1 MTRSADQ
8 WATPPKV
15 PHDHYV
21 SALVYSDPDIFR
33 EEQEKIFEKVSKLAC
48 HESEVAAPGDYRT
61 VTYAGT
67 PLVGIRGTA
76 GSIRCFLN
84 SGSHLSS
91 PFARAAGGS

>member
-33 EEQEKIFEKVSKLAC
+33 EEQEKIFKKVWKLAC
-48 HESEVAAPGDYRT
+48 HDKGSVASVALQCGFPSLGGFERAFRKRFGEAPSPM
-61 VTYAGT
+61 AGERR
-67 PLVGIRGTA
+67 PR
-76 GSIRCFLN
+76 R
-84 SGSHLSS
+84 
-91 PFARAAGGS
+91 R